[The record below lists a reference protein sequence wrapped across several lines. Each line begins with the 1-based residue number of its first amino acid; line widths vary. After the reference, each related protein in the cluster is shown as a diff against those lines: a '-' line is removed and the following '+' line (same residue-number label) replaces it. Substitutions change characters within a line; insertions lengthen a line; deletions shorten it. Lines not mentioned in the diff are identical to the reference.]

1 VRRAAWAFAAGVPGS
16 IALAALCALTA
27 YAGPAPG
34 PEEAPFGRWIDPSE
48 IPEDTIV
55 FVAEGRI
62 GNAAGVGAPTERELV
77 LGRSTASPEA
87 TADLAWANGSPW
99 RSL

>member
-1 VRRAAWAFAAGVPGS
+1 VKLVTLVAF
-16 IALAALCALTA
+16 IAPVAVIAVYAKKA
-27 YAGPAPG
+27 YAGPAPQE
-34 PEEAPFGRWIDPSE
+34 PAFGQWIDPSE
-48 IPEDTIV
+48 IPEDRIV

-62 GNAAGVGAPTERELV
+62 GNAAGVGAPTERELT
-77 LGRSTASPEA
+77 LGRSTAAPEA